1 MKPRKFSLETI
12 PEIRARNLKF
22 IKHLQKEHDLT
33 KRYDATMAGC
43 KECQKYEA
51 YLKQVRKELKDYL
64 H

>member
-1 MKPRKFSLETI
+1 MKARKFSLETM

-22 IKHLQKEHDLT
+22 IKHLQKEHGLT
-33 KRYDATMAGC
+33 KKMVGC

-51 YLKQVRKELKDYL
+51 YLKQVREELKDYL